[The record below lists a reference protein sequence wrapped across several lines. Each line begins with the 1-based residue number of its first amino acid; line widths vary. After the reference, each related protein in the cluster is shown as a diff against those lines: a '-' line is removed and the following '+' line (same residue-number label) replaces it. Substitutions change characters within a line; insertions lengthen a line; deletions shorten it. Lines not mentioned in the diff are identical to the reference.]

1 MSTLLEALRT
11 AQPLPAKAATLAHY
25 QAQATPPRHTPGP
38 WTWEGH
44 SLKPAQPDPQRY
56 AVHTI
61 VTCSSGG
68 YGFLASDHKKTAA
81 ELEADRRLIAAA
93 PDLLAALQ
101 DLRNACSVAL
111 ERTAVLRAADA
122 AIARAL
128 GDKQ

>member
-1 MSTLLEALRT
+1 MNC
-11 AQPLPAKAATLAHY
+11 QHHHLPSKAAPMTHS
-25 QAQATPPRHTPGP
+25 QAQDHTPGP

-44 SLKPAQPDPQRY
+44 SLRPAQPEPQRY

-111 ERTAVLRAADA
+111 ERTAVLQAADA

-128 GDKQ
+128 GGQA